1 MDCKRY
7 QDWLADSALGDLE
20 IQREQELRAHLAI
33 CEMCQVEAARR
44 RQLLLAI
51 DDGVAAMVKAEPDPA
66 FVGRLRRRLAEP
78 MAPVSSALPGW
89 VPATVVSLAVVVS
102 LIAVLMQPHGS
113 TVSKR
118 EVPPSA
124 LDSGPTQPVQQLART
139 ASEAT
144 GVEAH
149 NNTIHA
155 RAKFAKSAELPDSRE
170 NPAVVVPPGQL
181 RALAELA
188 RNVRSGRIQGLE
200 LSAEPEEES
209 EFLSV
214 APIEIP
220 PIEIAHLN
228 GTELSPAAALENR

>member
-51 DDGVAAMVKAEPDPA
+51 DDGVAAMVKAESDPA
-66 FVGRLRRRLAEP
+66 FVDRLRRRLAEP

-118 EVPPSA
+118 EVPPFA

-139 ASEAT
+139 ASKAT
-144 GVEAH
+144 GVKAH
-149 NNTIHA
+149 NTIRVRA
-155 RAKFAKSAELPDSRE
+155 RFANSAELPDSKE
-170 NPAVVVPPGQL
+170 NLAVVVPPGQL
-181 RALAELA
+181 RALADLA

-209 EFLSV
+209 GFLSV